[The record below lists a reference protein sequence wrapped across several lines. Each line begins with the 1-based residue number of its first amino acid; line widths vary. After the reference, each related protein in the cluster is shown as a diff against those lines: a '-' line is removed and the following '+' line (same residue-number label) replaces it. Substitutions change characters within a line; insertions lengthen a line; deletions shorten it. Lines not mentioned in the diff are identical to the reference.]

1 MALASFAPS
10 AVRADVAAPEFSR
23 AACPC
28 ADRLAAR
35 PNGLHRSNPGSGS
48 PVGTEHLF
56 RCVGGAFLNGWI
68 PEFRAACFDRSALS
82 AHARQPPRMSC
93 LIRPVIELI
102 WEAIDQHD
110 DRSRRHDW
118 LERNRASV
126 AVHPQGSGQ
135 VYGATAPA

>member
-1 MALASFAPS
+1 
-10 AVRADVAAPEFSR
+10 
-23 AACPC
+23 
-28 ADRLAAR
+28 
-35 PNGLHRSNPGSGS
+35 
-48 PVGTEHLF
+48 
-56 RCVGGAFLNGWI
+56 
-68 PEFRAACFDRSALS
+68 
-82 AHARQPPRMSC
+82 MSC